1 MKKPAPILKAVPVQE
16 IVEGP
21 FTDITLLPPRVAA
34 MREKILE
41 ASSTFDIEKLRPAIE
56 RNEVMPL
63 FGRAGERP
71 RTFATAIEFL
81 RTHSYDGKG
90 REILMVLEAVFT
102 ATFVRVKRGPHV
114 IYIWPAFALIPMQEI
129 DADQG
134 ETMLRCIAFADLVR
148 DGFTG
153 RPPYHRG
160 EIGEDGTWHA
170 FGVS

>member
-1 MKKPAPILKAVPVQE
+1 MKKPAPNLKSVPVKE
-16 IVEGP
+16 IIEGP
-21 FTDITLLPPRVAA
+21 FTDIGLLPSRVAA

-41 ASSTFDIEKLRPAIE
+41 ASATFNIEQLRPAIE

-71 RTFATAIEFL
+71 RSFAKAIEFL
-81 RTHSYDGKG
+81 RNHSYDGNG
-90 REILMVLEAVFT
+90 REILLVLEAVFT
-102 ATFVRVKRGPHV
+102 APFARVKRGPHV
-114 IYIWPAFALIPMQEI
+114 IFIWPAFALIPPAEI

-134 ETMLRCIAFADLVR
+134 EAMLRCIAFADLVR
-148 DGFTG
+148 DGFAR